1 MHTHD
6 LDPTAIA
13 GSRQG
18 AVRRRDD
25 LGTDLPSALAGRAPE
40 LLSVR
45 SVMALQRA
53 VGNAAVSRLLEEEPA
68 SPVRDVVGRG
78 GGQPLDPGV
87 RGVMESR
94 LGSDFGD
101 VRIHTDH
108 AASES
113 ARGISAQAYTVGSEI
128 VFQSGRYEPQTPA
141 GQRMLAHEL
150 THVVQQRSGPV
161 DGSPAPGGISISD
174 PSDRFEQAAERNAD
188 MVMAAQT
195 AAPASAE
202 AAPMAAQRQEEE
214 EEQVQEMPVQQ
225 LAVQRQEEEE
235 QQEEQ

>member
-18 AVRRRDD
+18 AVKRRDS
-25 LGTDLPSALAGRAPE
+25 LGAEVPAAFAGRAPE

-53 VGNAAVSRLLEEEPA
+53 VGNATVSRLLEEEPG

-87 RGVMESR
+87 RGLMESR

-113 ARGISAQAYTVGSEI
+113 ARNISAQAYTVGSEI
-128 VFQSGRYEPQTPA
+128 VFQSGRYEPETPA

-161 DGSPAPGGISISD
+161 DGTPAAGGISISD

-188 MVMAAQT
+188 MVMAAQMAVP
-195 AAPASAE
+195 AAVE
-202 AAPMAAQRQEEE
+202 AAAAVSAQRQEEDE
-214 EEQVQEMPVQQ
+214 EEVQQMPVQE

-235 QQEEQ
+235 Q